1 MLYFNLTLEEQKLM
15 TLTEEVIRN
24 KGDAKKIASLMQ
36 EFSGKKLER
45 NELINY
51 VQQYDDLI
59 LLINEYNKNQ

>member
-1 MLYFNLTLEEQKLM
+1 MDCLKISRRPKNFLNQNEGEKNNS
-15 TLTEEVIRN
+15 IRAFVN
-24 KGDAKKIASLMQ
+24 
-36 EFSGKKLER
+36 GKKLER